1 MSQSDRSDEQAW
13 RIRYIF
19 MRLEE
24 GDACENEKEFLANW
38 LLQQCLTAAYTVD
51 AQEGDEIGVVAAEQ
65 LWQQIERGQLRWIA
79 GA

>member
-1 MSQSDRSDEQAW
+1 
-13 RIRYIF
+13 

-65 LWQQIERGQLRWIA
+65 LWQQIE
-79 GA
+79 